1 MKNALP
7 APEPGQTP
15 RLSMGSRLQ
24 AESLTARELSERPQV
39 AVTRANKFLR
49 EKLESS
55 FLVPDDKHPGFPTQ
69 QNHCAV
75 ALPVRCAYVFEL
87 PMGKIL
93 HVDAVYP
100 PVAIAR
106 HTDDHEF

>member
-1 MKNALP
+1 MDELAVRP
-7 APEPGQTP
+7 ACAWNSKIAKCRRSQELVI
-15 RLSMGSRLQ
+15 RHEQ
-24 AESLTARELSERPQV
+24 ANE
-39 AVTRANKFLR
+39 FLR
-49 EKLESS
+49 AKLEGS
-55 FLVPDDKHPGFPTQ
+55 FLVPDDKRPSFTIQ

-75 ALPVRCAYVFEL
+75 ALPSRCAYVFEL

>member
-1 MKNALP
+1 
-7 APEPGQTP
+7 
-15 RLSMGSRLQ
+15 MGSRLQ
-24 AESLTARELSERPQV
+24 AESLTARELSERPQA
-39 AVTRANKFLR
+39 AVRQANKFLR
-49 EKLESS
+49 AKLEAS
-55 FLVPDDKHPGFPTQ
+55 FLVPDDKRPGFPTQ

-75 ALPVRCAYVFEL
+75 ALPAGGANVFEL

>member
-1 MKNALP
+1 MF
-7 APEPGQTP
+7 GGP
-15 RLSMGSRLQ
+15 RWWANWLVLDVKPTFQ

-39 AVTRANKFLR
+39 AVKRANKFLR

-55 FLVPDDKHPGFPTQ
+55 FLVSDDKRPGLPTQ

-87 PMGKIL
+87 PLGKIL